1 MTSISSSL
9 SGNSLYSTSLSSL
22 DTNGDGIV
30 SAEELA
36 AAEKA
41 SGRQRT
47 QDPTVENEN
56 AASGVSSQ
64 VAGGVMAMLLANS
77 GGETDSQADDRQSA
91 ADLFARIDA
100 DGDGK
105 VTEAEF
111 IAARPEDMSEDDA
124 TALFAK
130 LDGEGTG
137 SLTEDQFVT
146 AMEELRPEGPP
157 PPPPP
162 VGDQS
167 AEDDDTVSLFDVLE
181 EMKQVIAAYSA
192 FTEQQESE
200 GEAPSDIKL
209 TI

>member
-22 DTNGDGIV
+22 DTNGDGVV

-47 QDPTVENEN
+47 QDPTVKNEN

-77 GGETDSQADDRQSA
+77 GGETDAQ
-91 ADLFARIDA
+91 
-100 DGDGK
+100 
-105 VTEAEF
+105 T
-111 IAARPEDMSEDDA
+111 P
-124 TALFAK
+124 
-130 LDGEGTG
+130 
-137 SLTEDQFVT
+137 
-146 AMEELRPEGPP
+146 LRP
-157 PPPPP
+157 
-162 VGDQS
+162 VDDQS

-192 FTEQQESE
+192 FAEKQESE
-200 GEAPSDIKL
+200 AEAPADIRL

>member
-9 SGNSLYSTSLSSL
+9 SGSSLYSTSLSSL

-41 SGRQRT
+41 TGTQRT

-56 AASGVSSQ
+56 AASGLSSQ

-77 GGETDSQADDRQSA
+77 GDEANAQADDRQF
-91 ADLFARIDA
+91 ADELFARLDA

-105 VTEAEF
+105 VSQSEF
-111 IAARPEDMSEDDA
+111 VASRPDAMSEEEA

-130 LDGEGTG
+130 FDGEGTG
-137 SLTEDQFVT
+137 SLTEDQFVS
-146 AMEELRPEGPP
+146 AMEELRSEGPP
-157 PPPPP
+157 PPPP
-162 VGDQS
+162 VDDQS

-200 GEAPSDIKL
+200 AEAPSDIRL

>member
-9 SGNSLYSTSLSSL
+9 SGSSLYSTSLSSL

-41 SGRQRT
+41 TDTQRT

-56 AASGVSSQ
+56 AANGVSSQ

-77 GGETDSQADDRQSA
+77 GDEANAQADDRQSV
-91 ADLFARIDA
+91 ADLFAAIDA

-105 VTEAEF
+105 VTHSEF
-111 IAARPEDMSEDDA
+111 VASRPEAMSEEDA

-130 LDGEGTG
+130 LDDEGTG
-137 SLTEDQFVT
+137 SLTQAQFVT

-157 PPPPP
+157 P
-162 VGDQS
+162 VDHRL
-167 AEDDDTVSLFDVLE
+167 ADEDDTVSLLDVLE

-192 FTEQQESE
+192 FAEQQESE
-200 GEAPSDIKL
+200 AGAPSDIRL

>member
-47 QDPTVENEN
+47 QDPTVKNEN

-91 ADLFARIDA
+91 ADLFAKIDV

-162 VGDQS
+162 VDDQS

>member
-47 QDPTVENEN
+47 QDPTVENQN

-91 ADLFARIDA
+91 ADLFAKIDV

-111 IAARPEDMSEDDA
+111 TAARPEDMSEDDA
-124 TALFAK
+124 TALFAR
-130 LDGEGTG
+130 LNGEGTG

-157 PPPPP
+157 P
-162 VGDQS
+162 VDDQS

>member
-1 MTSISSSL
+1 MTSVSSSL
-9 SGNSLYSTSLSSL
+9 SGGSLYSTSLSSL
-22 DTNGDGIV
+22 DTNGDGII

-36 AAEKA
+36 AADKS
-41 SGRQRT
+41 SGTQRT

-64 VAGGVMAMLLANS
+64 VAGGVMAMLLANA
-77 GGETDSQADDRQSA
+77 GGQTDAQAEDRPSA

-111 IAARPEDMSEDDA
+111 IAARPEDMSEEDA
-124 TALFAK
+124 TALFAT

-137 SLTEDQFVT
+137 SLTQAQFVD

-157 PPPPP
+157 P
-162 VGDQS
+162 VDEQF

-181 EMKQVIAAYSA
+181 EMKRVIAAYSA
-192 FTEQQESE
+192 FAEQQESE
-200 GEAPSDIKL
+200 AEEPSGIKL
-209 TI
+209 SI

>member
-9 SGNSLYSTSLSSL
+9 SGISLYSTSLSSL

-36 AAEKA
+36 AGEKA
-41 SGRQRT
+41 SGRQRI

-77 GGETDSQADDRQSA
+77 GGQ
-91 ADLFARIDA
+91 
-100 DGDGK
+100 
-105 VTEAEF
+105 
-111 IAARPEDMSEDDA
+111 DDA
-124 TALFAK
+124 QTPL
-130 LDGEGTG
+130 
-137 SLTEDQFVT
+137 
-146 AMEELRPEGPP
+146 
-157 PPPPP
+157 PP
-162 VGDQS
+162 VDNQS

-192 FTEQQESE
+192 FAEQQESKV
-200 GEAPSDIKL
+200 GAPSDIKL

>member
-64 VAGGVMAMLLANS
+64 VAGGVMAMLLASS
-77 GGETDSQADDRQSA
+77 GGQADAQADDRQSA
-91 ADLFARIDA
+91 ADLFAHIDA

-111 IAARPEDMSEDDA
+111 ISARPEDMSEDDA
-124 TALFAK
+124 MALFAK

-137 SLTEDQFVT
+137 SLTQDQFVT
-146 AMEELRPEGPP
+146 AMEKLRPEGPP
-157 PPPPP
+157 PPPP
-162 VGDQS
+162 VDDQS

-200 GEAPSDIKL
+200 AGAPSDIKL

>member
-1 MTSISSSL
+1 MTSISSSQ
-9 SGNSLYSTSLSSL
+9 SGGSLYSTSISSL

-36 AAEKA
+36 AAEKS
-41 SGRQRT
+41 SGTQRT

-56 AASGVSSQ
+56 AASGVASQ
-64 VAGGVMAMLLANS
+64 VAGGVMAMLLANA
-77 GGETDSQADDRQSA
+77 GGEADAQADDRQSA
-91 ADLFARIDA
+91 TDLFAKLDA

-111 IAARPEDMSEDDA
+111 VAARPEEMSEEDA
-124 TALFAK
+124 TTLFAE

-137 SLTEDQFVT
+137 SLTQSQFVD

-157 PPPPP
+157 PPPPA
-162 VGDQS
+162 DDTS
-167 AEDDDTVSLFDVLE
+167 DEDDDTVSLFDVLE

-192 FTEQQESE
+192 YASSSESE
-200 GEAPSDIKL
+200 TGETSGTGLSI
-209 TI
+209 

>member
-22 DTNGDGIV
+22 ETNGDGIV
-30 SAEELA
+30 SAEELT
-36 AAEKA
+36 AAENA

-91 ADLFARIDA
+91 ADLFAKIDV

-146 AMEELRPEGPP
+146 AMEDLRPEGPP

-162 VGDQS
+162 VDDQS

>member
-64 VAGGVMAMLLANS
+64 VAGGVMAMLLASS
-77 GGETDSQADDRQSA
+77 GGQADAQADDRQSA
-91 ADLFARIDA
+91 ADLFAHIDA

-105 VTEAEF
+105 VTEA
-111 IAARPEDMSEDDA
+111 
-124 TALFAK
+124 
-130 LDGEGTG
+130 
-137 SLTEDQFVT
+137 
-146 AMEELRPEGPP
+146 
-157 PPPPP
+157 
-162 VGDQS
+162 
-167 AEDDDTVSLFDVLE
+167 DDTVSLFDVLE

-192 FTEQQESE
+192 LTEQQESE
-200 GEAPSDIKL
+200 AGAPSGVKL
-209 TI
+209 SI